1 MLKWS
6 KCIVTDR
13 LIANVVHVTSCLL
26 SYLDYTHF
34 PRALLKEA
42 CTSAL
47 TCLCLSYHICFCF
60 GLCHVSTHVLSLVVS
75 LMCCKHSHLFI
86 CVFIPLHVTS
96 CFTQYWFSVSQ
107 PEHYRTFVSVFLSSS
122 LELVLIFFII
132 IIILNCPCFCCLHLS
147 WPLSSFHFEHNL
159 DLSPC
164 LSIKA

>member
-13 LIANVVHVTSCLL
+13 LIANVGHVTSCLL

-107 PEHYRTFVSVFLSSS
+107 PERYRTFVSVFLSSF
-122 LELVLIFFII
+122 LDLVLILFFCFFCFWIVLAFVVYTSSDPCLHF
-132 IIILNCPCFCCLHLS
+132 ILNTIWICLPAS
-147 WPLSSFHFEHNL
+147 Q
-159 DLSPC
+159 
-164 LSIKA
+164 